1 MKNLSKITVFF
12 AACLII
18 FSACTDPEDQ
28 NVDYR
33 LKYVGIYDF
42 TIYRQTYVMFDNN
55 SITYDTMYHTGVI
68 NLYKLEDENNNFF
81 VLESDSCSL
90 NSSITIHF
98 LPDTHITTEVATNG
112 VFNSK
117 INSYVGSQTGT
128 FNEDGTIKFVVDF
141 WPSHAFHDTFT
152 VFGVKR

>member
-1 MKNLSKITVFF
+1 MKNLSKIIVFF
-12 AACLII
+12 AACLIL
-18 FSACTDPEDQ
+18 FSACTNEED
-28 NVDYR
+28 YK

-42 TIYRQTYVMFDNN
+42 TIYRQTYRMFDNN

-68 NLYKLEDENNNFF
+68 NLYKLEDETNNFF
-81 VLESDSCSL
+81 QSNADACNI
-90 NSSITIHF
+90 NSALTIHF

-117 INSYVGSQTGT
+117 INSYVGSQTGK

-141 WPSHAFHDTFT
+141 WPSHAFHDTYT
-152 VFGVKR
+152 VVGVKR